1 MDLSTLT
8 STPGARRKRKRV
20 GRGPGS
26 GKGKTSGRGHK
37 GQKSRSGYSHVP
49 GYEGGQMPLYRRLPK
64 RGFRHR
70 DRFPCAIVNVDTLQA
85 AFEDGATV
93 TLEALVAKGLADVR
107 KGGVKILGRGKIS
120 KKLSVVANAISQ
132 GARAK
137 IEAAGGAVDIVS
149 AAAEARPEAPPAPP
163 VPEGLQGPYAGRPAA
178 LEEAAPEDA
187 EQAAA
192 AEAPTVAPED
202 APEEPAAETAEAT
215 ARPADVVEA
224 PAEDEDEDEDEVK

>member
-8 STPGARRKRKRV
+8 STPGARRNRKRV
-20 GRGPGS
+20 GRGHGS
-26 GKGKTSGRGHK
+26 GNGKTSGRGHK

-49 GYEGGQMPLYRRLPK
+49 GYEGGQMPLHRRLPK

-93 TLEALVAKGLADVR
+93 TLQALVAEGLADMR
-107 KGGVKILGRGKIS
+107 KGGLKILGRGTIS

-137 IEAAGGAVDIVS
+137 IEAAGGDVDIVS
-149 AAAEARPEAPPAPP
+149 AAAQ
-163 VPEGLQGPYAGRPAA
+163 GLPKDATENAER
-178 LEEAAPEDA
+178 AAP
-187 EQAAA
+187 
-192 AEAPTVAPED
+192 AEAPTV

-215 ARPADVVEA
+215 ARPAGTVEA
-224 PAEDEDEDEDEVK
+224 PAEDEDEVK